1 MLPIEKPLNMI
12 GRPIATSFGKIFH
25 GILYVLRNG
34 CQWKMLVLP
43 REYGSGSICN
53 RRFQQWNDTDI
64 FKKIWSR
71 LLKEYDYKEG
81 IKWM

>member
-1 MLPIEKPLNMI
+1 MI
-12 GRPIATSFGKIFH
+12 GRPIAISFRKIFN
-25 GILYVLRNG
+25 GILYVLRTDVR
-34 CQWKMLVLP
+34 WKMLVLP
-43 REYGSGSICN
+43 REYGSGSTCN

-81 IKWM
+81 IKWI